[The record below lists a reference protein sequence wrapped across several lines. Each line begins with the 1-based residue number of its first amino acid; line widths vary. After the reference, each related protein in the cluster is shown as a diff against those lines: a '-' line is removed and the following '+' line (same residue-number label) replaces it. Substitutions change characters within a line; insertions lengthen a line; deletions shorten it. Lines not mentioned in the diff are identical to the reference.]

1 MKLTHRFMDRRVP
14 KGTKAIPVRKANVDY
29 KASGV
34 RRESAVHRVSEVCK
48 DPQERKGIKVIQV
61 RKDRW
66 DRKEKK
72 ATQAPTVLPV
82 RKDPQEQK
90 GIKVI
95 QVRKDR
101 RDRSLHRPDRDL

>member
-1 MKLTHRFMDRRVP
+1 MDRRVP
-14 KGTKAIPVRKANVDY
+14 KGTKAIPVRKANADY

-34 RRESAVHRVSEVCK
+34 RRESAVHTVSGVL
-48 DPQERKGIKVIQV
+48 
-61 RKDRW
+61 
-66 DRKEKK
+66 K
-72 ATQAPTVLPV
+72 ASEV

-101 RDRSLHRPDRDL
+101 RERSCTGLITIFNCRRWIVYGQR